1 MRSVLNLYPA
11 WFNEPEVLRRQI
23 LLGIYEK
30 LGCSETIVGK
40 HSHPAK
46 HSWDH
51 LTSVRPHAFATI
63 QCVLLSLACC
73 AYSAIWHIEACVIG
87 SCVSP
92 RSADPFLG
100 SSDGGVEQTA
110 CFASKFTTCIMSC
123 FLTPFFVAE
132 ARRHCSSSPLEACI
146 VGEGSDCI

>member
-23 LLGIYEK
+23 LLRIYEK

-110 CFASKFTTCIMSC
+110 CFRCIA
-123 FLTPFFVAE
+123 FLMYYLLLIETALCGRSTSPMLKLAHLGL
-132 ARRHCSSSPLEACI
+132 HCGGRER
-146 VGEGSDCI
+146 